1 MSEPAA
7 STSDGQP
14 SVARRIREPRRDRY
28 GLVCALILVTILS
41 TAVLGDGEIGL
52 ILTLVLMTGTF
63 VIALRT
69 SDAGP
74 RVTLIATAVSAL
86 AIVGICIALLTG
98 NQTPARLAYGLAMIG
113 IVSIT
118 PVVIARRLAKHTI
131 VSLDTVVGAAAIYL
145 LIGLLFAVIY
155 STISFVLARQGLPAG
170 APGFFVASRPI
181 EASDYI
187 YYSFTTLATVG
198 YGDLTASIALG
209 RLLSVCEA
217 LIGQLYLV
225 TIVAVLVSNM
235 GRSRRRK
242 ADGSEISPLDED

>member
-7 STSDGQP
+7 STSDGQQ

-118 PVVIARRLAKHTI
+118 PVVIARRLAKHTT
-131 VSLDTVVGAAAIYL
+131 VSIYL
-145 LIGLLFAVIY
+145 LIGLLFAVIN

>member
-1 MSEPAA
+1 MSEPTA
-7 STSDGQP
+7 STSDSRSLQ
-14 SVARRIREPRRDRY
+14 ARIQEPQLDRY
-28 GLVCALILVTILS
+28 ALVCALILSTILS
-41 TAVLGDGEIGL
+41 TSVLGDGEIGL
-52 ILTLVLMTGTF
+52 ILTLALMTTTL

-74 RVTLIATAVSAL
+74 RVTLAATAISVL
-86 AIVGICIALLTG
+86 AIVGICVALLTHNTG
-98 NQTPARLAYGLAMIG
+98 PARLAYGLAMIG
-113 IVSIT
+113 IVGVT
-118 PVVIARRLAKHTI
+118 PVVIARRLATHTV
-131 VSLDTVVGAAAIYL
+131 VSLDTVIGAAAIYL

-155 STISFVLARQGLPAG
+155 STISFVLARQGIPAA

-181 EASDYI
+181 EASDYV

-235 GRSRRRK
+235 GRSRPRR
-242 ADGSEISPLDED
+242 ADGSIISPTEED